1 MSDEIED
8 VIRQEKARLK
18 PASAHANRQR
28 LKRLRQIEHLINR
41 GTEQDVI
48 DVMRSAGIR
57 DGSPEALEILKIWR
71 KNRSSR

>member
-18 PASAHANRQR
+18 PASADAARRR

-57 DGSPEALEILKIWR
+57 DGSPEALEVLKIWR
-71 KNRSSR
+71 ENRS